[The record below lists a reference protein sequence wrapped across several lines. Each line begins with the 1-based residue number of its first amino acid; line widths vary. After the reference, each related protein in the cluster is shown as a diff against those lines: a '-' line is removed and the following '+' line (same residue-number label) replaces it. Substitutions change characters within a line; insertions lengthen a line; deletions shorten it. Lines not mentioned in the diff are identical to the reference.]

1 MQRTTPDGIG
11 RREWLAGVVP
21 ACAAVCLIPCQMRGE
36 GGTVSGTPI
45 LQEAHPFEAELKR
58 PMTYR
63 ELMERRWG
71 GDYIPIMN
79 SLAERIGRAELLEM
93 VRSATWEK
101 NRLQGERM
109 AQRSPDTSLRSLTM
123 AFRKPNPK
131 GIFSNSNVWEIV
143 EDTESAFQIKLTKCL
158 AAEVFLNHGAG
169 DLGYASVCHADFGM
183 PAGFNPAIELHR
195 DRTLM
200 EGDDHC
206 NHRWVYRP

>member
-1 MQRTTPDGIG
+1 MQKTTPDGIG

-21 ACAAVCLIPCQMRGE
+21 ACAAACLIPCQMRGD
-36 GGTVSGTPI
+36 GGTVSDTPI
-45 LQEAHPFEAELKR
+45 LQEAGPFGAELKR

-131 GIFSNSNVWEIV
+131 GIFANSNVWEIV

-158 AAEVFLNHGAG
+158 AAEVFLRQGAG
-169 DLGYASVCHADFGM
+169 DLGYATVCHADFGM
-183 PAGFNPAIELHR
+183 PAGFNPAIELQR